1 MAPSKKPKCYV
12 KLFICGSSIS
22 GTSKECL
29 ASRRMEK
36 PVWMI
41 CITHMF
47 LEIYLLIQVALI
59 PVITREFQ
67 LSLLEASLVASIPSL
82 IMLLMN
88 IPCGFLADRF
98 STNHLLFSSMLIE
111 GFSAL
116 LISQT
121 NSFWTLVLGVSLM
134 KIASPVYH
142 ISGLSQ
148 ISRFA
153 RRPKRIGRAIGLHN
167 ALGSLGAAAGVVS
180 LAIFLA
186 TLGWRWSYLFWALPI
201 LVWGF
206 VVLKSPQLITKR
218 IDRNQIEKQGSLMK
232 FSLIFSVPLLI
243 FLVSMGIREVG
254 STGISTFMT
263 TYFVSI
269 RRLSEATASL
279 IFGLG
284 PFLGIVGSLS
294 GGYLTERAGAKKA
307 LSWGVLA
314 CVLSLSILSLM
325 TQIYLLTVLYLV
337 YAFFSNS
344 LWSPMNTIV
353 ATVTPESER
362 GLSYSIY
369 FFTEGLVASFAPT
382 LVAGVIELS
391 DVWFAFPFSITFM
404 ILGLI
409 ILQFL
414 PIPKK

>member
-1 MAPSKKPKCYV
+1 MKKP
-12 KLFICGSSIS
+12 L
-22 GTSKECL
+22 
-29 ASRRMEK
+29 
-36 PVWMI
+36 WMI

-67 LSLLEASLVASIPSL
+67 LSLLEASLVVTVPSL

-88 IPCGFLADRF
+88 IPSGFLADRF
-98 STNHLLFSSMLIE
+98 STNHLLFASMLIE
-111 GFSAL
+111 GLSAL

-121 NSFWTLVLGVSLM
+121 NNFWMLVLGVSLM

-153 RRPKRIGRAIGLHN
+153 KPERMGRTIGVHN
-167 ALGSLGAAAGVVS
+167 ALGSLGSAAGVIS
-180 LAIFLA
+180 LALFLS
-186 TLGWRWSYLFWALPI
+186 TLGWRWSYLFWAFPI

-206 VVLKSPQLITKR
+206 ILLESPQLKTKR
-218 IDRNQIEKQGSLMK
+218 TEKTKSEKQDRPTKL
-232 FSLIFSVPLLI
+232 SLIFSAPLLV
-243 FLVSMGIREVG
+243 FLVAIGTREVG
-254 STGISTFMT
+254 STGISTFTT
-263 TYFVSI
+263 TYFVST
-269 RRLSEATASL
+269 RGLSESTASL

-284 PFLGIVGSLS
+284 PFMGIVGSLG
-294 GGYLTERAGAKKA
+294 GGYLTERTGAKRA
-307 LSWGVLA
+307 LSWAVLGCA
-314 CVLSLSILSLM
+314 ISLSILSLM
-325 TQIYLLTVLYLV
+325 THVYLLVLVYLV

-353 ATVTPESER
+353 SAITPESER

-369 FFTEGLVASFAPT
+369 FFTEGLIASFTPT

-391 DVWFAFPFSITFM
+391 DVWFIFPFSIIFM
-404 ILGLI
+404 ITGLI

-414 PIPKK
+414 PNPKNKFNKKLARIL

>member
-1 MAPSKKPKCYV
+1 
-12 KLFICGSSIS
+12 
-22 GTSKECL
+22 
-29 ASRRMEK
+29 
-36 PVWMI
+36 
-41 CITHMF
+41 MF

-59 PVITREFQ
+59 PVISREFQ
-67 LSLLEASLVASIPSL
+67 LSLLEASLVASFPSL
-82 IMLLMN
+82 VTLLMN
-88 IPCGFLADRF
+88 IPSGFLADHF

-121 NSFWTLVLGVSLM
+121 NSFWMLVLGVSLM

-148 ISRFA
+148 ISRLA
-153 RRPKRIGRAIGLHN
+153 KSERMGRAIGFHN
-167 ALGSLGAAAGVVS
+167 ALGSLGSAAGVVS
-180 LAIFLA
+180 LAVFLA
-186 TLGWRWSYLFWALPI
+186 TLGWRWSYLFWAFSI
-201 LVWGF
+201 LIWGF
-206 VVLKSPQLITKR
+206 ILLKSPQLKIKR
-218 IDRNQIEKQGSLMK
+218 IEKTEIEKQNSLLK
-232 FSLIFSVPLLI
+232 LSLIFSVPLLI
-243 FLVSMGIREVG
+243 FLVAIGIREVG

-269 RRLSEATASL
+269 RGLSESTASL

-284 PFLGIVGSLS
+284 PFTGIMGSLG

-307 LSWGVLA
+307 LSWGVLGCA
-314 CVLSLSILSLM
+314 LSLFMLSLM
-325 TQIYLLTVLYLV
+325 TQVYFLVLVYLV

-353 ATVTPESER
+353 VAITPESER

-369 FFTEGLVASFAPT
+369 FLTEGLIASFAPT

-391 DVWFAFPFSITFM
+391 DVWFVFPFSIIFM

-414 PIPKK
+414 PNSQK